1 MSKKKILTPQERK
14 KQEIAQKLE
23 ECFNKRGEEKR
34 FIKLSAYMLHHK
46 NYIELSNYSKIA
58 LMYMRDWATKN
69 TQFWENGKF
78 EYSSSM
84 LENIGIM
91 SRIQA
96 IKCFRELREKGFIN
110 AEYKNGAGAINRWSF
125 SNRWYTGDKEPMPEP
140 DNYNS
145 VKNTTLYKAQRKSKS
160 E

>member
-1 MSKKKILTPQERK
+1 
-14 KQEIAQKLE
+14 
-23 ECFNKRGEEKR
+23 
-34 FIKLSAYMLHHK
+34 
-46 NYIELSNYSKIA
+46 
-58 LMYMRDWATKN
+58 
-69 TQFWENGKF
+69 
-78 EYSSSM
+78 M
-84 LENIGIM
+84 LENIGVM

-145 VKNTTLYKAQRKSKS
+145 VKNTTFYKAQRKSKS
-160 E
+160 V